1 MAKACVLRG
10 ATLMVCA
17 LLLLSSSFIAAEP
30 AGRQWD
36 HGGKATMAATTM
48 ATGRGRQWGTVAP
61 TMLTRGRFVRKVLR
75 EEMVQADDDGVV
87 DIGGSKRKSPG
98 GPDPQ
103 HH

>member
-1 MAKACVLRG
+1 MAKAFVLRG
-10 ATLMVCA
+10 VVVVACA
-17 LLLLSSSFIAAEP
+17 LLLLSSSFVAAAP
-30 AGRQWD
+30 G
-36 HGGKATMAATTM
+36 
-48 ATGRGRQWGTVAP
+48 GRQWGTVAP
-61 TMLTRGRFVRKVLR
+61 TMLTRGRFVRKVLW

>member
-1 MAKACVLRG
+1 MRMAKACVLRG

-48 ATGRGRQWGTVAP
+48 ATGR
-61 TMLTRGRFVRKVLR
+61 FVRKVLR
-75 EEMVQADDDGVV
+75 EEAVQVDDNGVV